1 MSYEKMTGA
10 INLEELEVQAE
21 EVTEVS
27 GSAHSWAEYV
37 MWKEASIWL
46 LCSL

>member
-1 MSYEKMTGA
+1 MTYEKMTGA

-27 GSAHSWAEYV
+27 AACLSNTPGF
-37 MWKEASIWL
+37 KPL
-46 LCSL
+46 LGMGGICI